1 MSAVVVPC
9 SCSCSSFRRRWCS
22 IFFLLLVL
30 LLLTTLVASEI
41 QRESAAAAADEE
53 DVEGEDLEDFED
65 LEDLEDEEEGSSGTA
80 APVFGRALL
89 MDINDR
95 TVDKVLGSHEYVFL
109 LGYAPWCTRSSALME
124 DFALVSRLL
133 AESGST
139 VVFAKLDAVNNPST
153 ASQYSIKGFPA
164 LLFFTNGTFQR
175 YTSGHSRFGCFSFF
189 LSLSQG

>member
-1 MSAVVVPC
+1 MSAVVVPR
-9 SCSCSSFRRRWCS
+9 SCSSSFRRRWCR

-53 DVEGEDLEDFED
+53 DVEDEDLED

-139 VVFAKLDAVNNPST
+139 VVFAKLDAINNPST